1 MMVADRARAE
11 KRRPPGAIGFLGV
24 FGRMDSYEFNKI
36 AGAVLI
42 AALVAFGLG
51 ALSDIIFEGR
61 EGEAPGYVIEV
72 AESGAEH
79 GGEAAGGEAAGEEPI
94 AALMA
99 SADAGAGANVAKKC
113 AACHNFEK
121 DGANKVG
128 PALWNVVN
136 RPVAAA
142 EGFKYSDGLKA
153 FADGGTVWDYEH
165 LNGFLTAPK
174 KYVGGTSMGFA
185 GLKKPTERADLI
197 AYLRSLA
204 DDPAPLPQAA
214 AAEAPAEMA
223 TEAPAAETATTA
235 PAPAAETAMTAPA
248 PAVEAPAAEV
258 PAAEAPAEM
267 AAEAPATEAA
277 PAETTEAPAAAPAEA
292 MASPVLAMVGEMSV
306 EDGMKVAKK
315 CTACHSFDE
324 GGKNKVGPPLWG
336 ILNRTAG
343 AGDTFKYSDAMKAF
357 GENGGS
363 WDYAALDGFLANPK
377 GFVPNTKMGFAGLKK
392 DKDRAAILAYIRTL
406 AAEPVALP

>member
-1 MMVADRARAE
+1 
-11 KRRPPGAIGFLGV
+11 
-24 FGRMDSYEFNKI
+24 MDSYEFNKI
-36 AGAVLI
+36 AGAVLF

-51 ALSDIIFEGR
+51 VLSDTIFEGR

-79 GGEAAGGEAAGEEPI
+79 GGAAAGGEAAGEEPI

-99 SADAGAGANVAKKC
+99 SADAGAGASVAKKC

-136 RPVAAA
+136 RPVATA

-197 AYLRSLA
+197 AYLGSLA
-204 DDPAPLPQAA
+204 DDPVPLPQAA

-223 TEAPAAETATTA
+223 TETPAAETV
-235 PAPAAETAMTAPA
+235 MTVPA

-258 PAAEAPAEM
+258 PSAEAPAEI
-267 AAEAPATEAA
+267 ATEAPATEAA
-277 PAETTEAPAAAPAEA
+277 PAETAEAPAAAPAEA

-315 CTACHSFDE
+315 CAACHSFDE

-377 GFVPNTKMGFAGLKK
+377 GFVPNTKMSFAGLKK
-392 DKDRAAILAYIRTL
+392 DKDRAAILAYLRTL
-406 AAEPVALP
+406 ASEPVPLP